1 MRGTE
6 REPKA
11 VCVRVIPVVTEE
23 SLVHVPFPWAQRPVW
38 LRGLTSGC
46 CGAGAGCGSAAGSR
60 PTREGRAGWFPLREG
75 TGEEGQTGC

>member
-1 MRGTE
+1 ME

-11 VCVRVIPVVTEE
+11 VRVRVILAVAEE
-23 SLVHVPFPWAQRPVW
+23 SLGHIPFPWAQRPVW

-46 CGAGAGCGSAAGSR
+46 RGAGAGCGRAAGSR
-60 PTREGRAGWFPLREG
+60 PTREGPAGWSLPGEG